1 MVIRNL
7 IVYLRLILLI
17 KNQQQAQTTVISLLD
32 FNLIAQNSDER
43 IIDHVEI
50 SFDTEGNVRG
60 DRQIQQMELARLA
73 NQSQYPINYEME
85 INTDNEDEYL
95 KQIPIAKEVSEPS
108 FSKYEM

>member
-1 MVIRNL
+1 
-7 IVYLRLILLI
+7 
-17 KNQQQAQTTVISLLD
+17 
-32 FNLIAQNSDER
+32 
-43 IIDHVEI
+43 
-50 SFDTEGNVRG
+50 
-60 DRQIQQMELARLA
+60 MELARLA